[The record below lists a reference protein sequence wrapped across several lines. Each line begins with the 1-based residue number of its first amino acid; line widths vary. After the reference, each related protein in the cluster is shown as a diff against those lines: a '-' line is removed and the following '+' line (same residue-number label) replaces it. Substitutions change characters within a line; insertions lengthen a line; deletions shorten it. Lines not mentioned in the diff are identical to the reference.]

1 MEHFIDPMN
10 ERGITMDLIIGN
22 HDTYYKNTNDVNS
35 PELLLYNQPNVNVIT
50 EHEVREYDGF
60 RIALESLGLILRTM
74 QMQ

>member
-1 MEHFIDPMN
+1 MN

-50 EHEVREYDGF
+50 EHEVKSMMV
-60 RIALESLGLILRTM
+60 LEL
-74 QMQ
+74 Q